1 MGDVGVIE
9 VFSSIQ
15 GEGLFVGC
23 RQVFVRL
30 AGCNLSCR
38 YCDTT
43 ESFLAPPYCR
53 LEQTAGHADFI
64 SIPSPMSVNTLLEA
78 TNRLLTVPSHSVSIT
93 GGEPLCQ
100 MTAVRDLSRNLVVPV
115 FLETNGTLPEELEDV
130 IEYIDII
137 SMDIKLPSACGG
149 RSYWTEHARF
159 LSIASTKTVF
169 VKIVL
174 TPEMGDGE
182 FFRAI
187 DLIAAANPTIPTILQ
202 PATGRDGRC
211 QVDPFTSLD
220 RQAFALSL
228 LSDVRVIPQTHK
240 MLGQL

>member
-30 AGCNLSCR
+30 AGCNLSCT

-43 ESFLAPPYCR
+43 DSFVTPPYCR
-53 LEQTAGHADFI
+53 LEQTAGRADFI
-64 SIPSPMSVNTLLEA
+64 SVSSYMSIKGLLEA
-78 TNRLLTVPSHSVSIT
+78 TNRLLTVPTHSVSIT

-100 MTAVRDLSRNLVVPV
+100 PAAVRDLSRGLTVPL
-115 FLETNGTLPEELEDV
+115 FLETNGTLPEQLADV
-130 IEYIDII
+130 IEDIDII
-137 SMDIKLPSACGG
+137 AMDIKLPSACGG
-149 RSYWTEHARF
+149 RTYWTEHAQF
-159 LSIASTKTVF
+159 LSVASAKDLF

-187 DLIAAANPTIPTILQ
+187 DLIAATNTTITTILQ

-211 QVDPFTSLD
+211 LIDASAALH
-220 RQAFALSL
+220 RQEFALSL
-228 LSDVRVIPQTHK
+228 LSDVRVIPQTHR